1 MARSRLLSLSVFV
14 ALALGGCATTPTA
27 CVQPRTAAAS
37 SLANEGYGVA
47 GEVISALTAG
57 KISGQMA
64 IKLNADLQQAQ
75 SDIRS
80 GKTAEAQAIIAQ
92 VKSALP

>member
-1 MARSRLLSLSVFV
+1 M
-14 ALALGGCATTPTA
+14 
-27 CVQPRTAAAS
+27 
-37 SLANEGYGVA
+37 A

-80 GKTAEAQAIIAQ
+80 GKTAEAQMLIAQ
-92 VKSALP
+92 VKAALP

>member
-1 MARSRLLSLSVFV
+1 MARSRLLSLAVFV

-27 CVQPRTAAAS
+27 CVQSRTAAAS

-80 GKTAEAQAIIAQ
+80 GKTAEAQMLIAQ
-92 VKSALP
+92 VKAALP